1 MVQVD
6 PIKPTLKAPGTKPFK
21 LEAEKLLSNH
31 GFKFDLR
38 RYIVASAE
46 HGSITMLDMK
56 GRVVDSVQCGV
67 AGTWADGRLTL
78 TPKP

>member
-1 MVQVD
+1 MT
-6 PIKPTLKAPGTKPFK
+6 PEGLAFARGHMF
-21 LEAEKLLSNH
+21 
-31 GFKFDLR
+31 
-38 RYIVASAE
+38 VASAE
-46 HGSITMLDMK
+46 HGTITMLDMK